1 MTDEIKGSEWNEPTS
16 TPSTV
21 KGKKGLQRKPTTS
34 GVTIAFR
41 VTQAQADAIKTE
53 CKKRGVS
60 ISQLVRA
67 GIACYVTVGQSDG
80 TIDLNQYSLWTD
92 PTDRIENDPDYSS
105 HK

>member
-1 MTDEIKGSEWNEPTS
+1 MNKTETKKRTMNDTIKGSEWNEPTS

-21 KGKKGLQRKPTTS
+21 KGRKGLQRKPTTS

-53 CKKRGVS
+53 CKNRGVT

-67 GIACYVTVGQSDG
+67 GLARYVTVGQSDS
-80 TIDLNQYSLWTD
+80 IV
-92 PTDRIENDPDYSS
+92 
-105 HK
+105 K